1 MALGRRLLFAVVGA
15 TLLVA
20 YATAAALVLAAYAS
34 LVVADVSLDVVAAVL
49 LATVLFVAALH
60 WRHGTT
66 RILARLDAVPLS
78 PREAPT
84 AYRQLD
90 HLTDRMDVAE
100 PRLYVARL
108 PTPNA
113 FSVGGAENAVVFDRS
128 LFRLL
133 DPAEFEA
140 VLAHELAHVERRD
153 SLLQAVAATLAR
165 TLVALLALAL
175 LPVALLARGLDRFG
189 AWTAG
194 HPGDSERFALHRRV
208 GALVVLA
215 FLLVTLVVRARSR
228 THEFA
233 ADDRAVEV
241 TGNPLEL
248 ASALR
253 KIERAQSSGGLLDV
267 LYGRRRRDRS
277 DAEELFATHPALEDR
292 IERLQDRARGRNGR
306 VAG

>member
-20 YATAAALVLAAYAS
+20 YASAAALVVGAYAS
-34 LVVADVSLDVVAAVL
+34 LVVADVSLDVAAAVL
-49 LATVLFVAALH
+49 VATVLVVASLH
-60 WRHGTT
+60 WRHGTA

-90 HLTDRMDVAE
+90 HLTDRMDVE
-100 PRLYVARL
+100 QPRLYVARL

-128 LFRLL
+128 LFRVL

-140 VLAHELAHVERRD
+140 VLAHELAHGERRD
-153 SLLQAVAATLAR
+153 SLVRALAVTLAR
-165 TLVALLALAL
+165 TLVALLAMAL
-175 LPVALLARGLDRFG
+175 LPVGLLARGVDRFA
-189 AWTAG
+189 AWTTG
-194 HPGDSERFALHRRV
+194 RPGDSDRFTLHERV
-208 GALVVLA
+208 GAVLVGAFVLA
-215 FLLVTLVVRARSR
+215 TLLVRARSR
-228 THEFA
+228 QQEFA